1 MGDNVH
7 ESCAMTVAE
16 LVPHAIRVSMFAIVF
31 ALGLKASRHDVFS
44 LFRRPGLLLRSILAM
59 NVIMPTLAI
68 AAALLLPLPMP
79 IKIALVAIAASP
91 VPPILPGKQT
101 SAGGSASYAIG
112 LLVAASLVAILVI
125 FATMALVGRL
135 VGVEYHMPLSG
146 VIWIVLLSV
155 IVPLVAGVIVRTLL
169 PRMADLIARPVSMF
183 ATAILVVACLPVLFT
198 SWTAFWELIGNG
210 VIVILAL
217 FTAIG
222 VAVGHWLGGPGAGDR
237 TVLALATGTRHPG
250 VALAIA
256 NANFPNE
263 KAVLAVVIWHLI
275 IGAIVSWPYIRRR
288 KPTRV
293 PIART
298 VTR

>member
-1 MGDNVH
+1 
-7 ESCAMTVAE
+7 MTVAE
-16 LVPHAIRVSMFAIVF
+16 LIPYAIRVSMFAIVF
-31 ALGLKASRHDVFS
+31 ALGLKTSRHDMFS
-44 LFRRPGLLLRSILAM
+44 LFRRPSLLLRSILAM
-59 NVIMPTLAI
+59 NVIMPVLAV
-68 AAALLLPLPMP
+68 ATVLLLPLPMP

-91 VPPILPGKQT
+91 VPPILPGRQT
-101 SAGGSASYAIG
+101 SAGGSTSYAIG
-112 LLVAASLVAILVI
+112 LLVAASLVAIVVI
-125 FATMALVGRL
+125 PATIALIGRL
-135 VGVEYHMPLSG
+135 MGVEFRTPLSG
-146 VIWIVLLSV
+146 VIGIVLLSV
-155 IVPLVAGVIVRTLL
+155 IVPLVAGVLVRAAL
-169 PRMADLIARPVSMF
+169 PRIADLIARPVSMF
-183 ATAILVVACLPVLFT
+183 ATATLVGACLPVLFT
-198 SWTAFWELIGNG
+198 SWPAFWELIGNG

-222 VAVGHWLGGPGAGDR
+222 VAVGHWLGGPDAGDR

-288 KPTRV
+288 KPTHDA
-293 PIART
+293 IART